1 MKHMK
6 VEGHESLVRDMTSR
20 AIIDTNDE
28 AYEAY
33 RRNRENMKRQS
44 EIIVKQSEEIKS
56 LKNDIQEIKQMLSTL
71 LRGN

>member
-1 MKHMK
+1 MK

-56 LKNDIQEIKQMLSTL
+56 LKSDIQEIKQMLSTL

>member
-56 LKNDIQEIKQMLSTL
+56 LKSDIQEIKQMLSTL